1 MFKKLSNYWDNKWK
15 IALFLKESDIA
26 CDVFEFLWKKRWSLL
41 DLWSWTWRD
50 SLFFAS
56 SWFEVESFDFST
68 IALEKL
74 ENFASEKWL
83 KVKTILWEIKTYDFW
98 TEKYDYIYACNSL
111 HYFSDS
117 ETKEIIE
124 KLKKSIKK
132 WWYIFVRVK
141 STNDI
146 DFWKWVK
153 LEDNYYEN
161 WEELKHFFDTDY
173 MKSLFSDFEII
184 KLNEIKRK
192 HIKWDFT
199 EFDTYF
205 IDLFAKK
212 L

>member
-26 CDVFEFLWKKRWSLL
+26 RDIFEFLGEKRGNLL
-41 DLWSWTWRD
+41 DLGSGTGRD

-56 SWFEVESFDFST
+56 SGFEVESFDFST

-74 ENFASEKWL
+74 ENFASEKGL
-83 KVKTILWEIKTYDFW
+83 KVKTILGEIKTYDFGI
-98 TEKYDYIYACNSL
+98 EKYDYIYACNSL
-111 HYFSDS
+111 HYFSHK

-124 KLKKSIKK
+124 KLKKSLKK
-132 WWYIFVRVK
+132 GGYVFMRVK

-146 DFWKWVK
+146 DFGKGVK

-161 WEELKHFFDTDY
+161 GEELKHFFDVDY
-173 MKSLFSDFEII
+173 MKSLFLDFEII

>member
-15 IALFLKESDIA
+15 IALFLEESDIA
-26 CDVFEFLWKKRWSLL
+26 RDVFEFLWEKRWSLL

-50 SLFFAS
+50 SLFFS
-56 SWFEVESFDFST
+56 SLWFEVESFDFST

-74 ENFASEKWL
+74 EEFAWEKWL

-98 TEKYDYIYACNSL
+98 IEKYDYIYACNSL
-111 HYFSDS
+111 HYFSHI
-117 ETKEIIE
+117 ETKEILE
-124 KLKKSIKK
+124 KLKKSLKK
-132 WWYIFVRVK
+132 WWYIFIRVK
-141 STNDI
+141 SINDI
-146 DFWKWVK
+146 DFWKWTK
-153 LEDNYYEN
+153 LEDNYYKN
-161 WEELKHFFDTDY
+161 WEELKHFFDRDY
-173 MKSLFSDFEII
+173 MKSLFLDFEII